1 MQPSVRIPPNHLRV
15 LQTGLAGLEGLLLRL
30 ERALREPP
38 LLGYLYRE
46 MNPLLNHPRAGLIWN
61 EVATLRG
68 ELRRLGTKLGLGVSE
83 NDRLGEF
90 RSRLAVLWVDLEE
103 LRPQRLAGYGP
114 VSPELADELEVG
126 LERLKLG
133 IKRLEAGLDE
143 AGEAYV

>member
-1 MQPSVRIPPNHLRV
+1 M
-15 LQTGLAGLEGLLLRL
+15 
-30 ERALREPP
+30 
-38 LLGYLYRE
+38 
-46 MNPLLNHPRAGLIWN
+46 
-61 EVATLRG
+61 ATLRG

>member
-15 LQTGLAGLEGLLLRL
+15 LQTALAGLEGLLLRL

-114 VSPELADELEVG
+114 VSPELAD
-126 LERLKLG
+126 
-133 IKRLEAGLDE
+133 
-143 AGEAYV
+143 